1 MHDIIAAKF
10 INYIIENSHLSV
22 SELTTVT
29 PNYENVTSFTISTQ
43 LALTECGAYGV
54 MSNRGQ

>member
-10 INYIIENSHLSV
+10 INYLIENSHLNV

-43 LALTECGAYGV
+43 LEMKECGAYGV
-54 MSNRGQ
+54 VNNRRQ